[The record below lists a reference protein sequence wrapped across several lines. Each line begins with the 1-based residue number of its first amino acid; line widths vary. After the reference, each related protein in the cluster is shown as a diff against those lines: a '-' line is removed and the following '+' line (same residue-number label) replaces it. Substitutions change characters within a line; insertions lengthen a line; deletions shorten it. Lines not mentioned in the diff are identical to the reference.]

1 MRCDDARMTFG
12 PIRLL
17 LAVAAA
23 AALALPAI
31 GTAAATDVTTDR
43 GIVESVGV
51 GQIVLRSLDGSVEA
65 FAIGPATRVKVNGV
79 PASIADV
86 KRGFV
91 ATVAHDGS
99 APALAVRAFGR
110 EDTVTDRGIVTALTR
125 EAITLR
131 TPIGV
136 EVTIPLDGATR
147 FRFRG
152 FPAPRFLARQG
163 AVVSVKHLPGGTARV
178 VDVIKRARA

>member
-17 LAVAAA
+17 LAVAVA
-23 AALALPAI
+23 AALALPAV

-43 GIVESVGV
+43 GIVQSVGV

-79 PASIADV
+79 PASIVEV

-91 ATVAHDGS
+91 ATVVHDGS
-99 APALAVRAFGR
+99 APSLIVRAFGR
-110 EDTVTDRGIVTALTR
+110 AAAVTDRGIVTALTR
-125 EAITLR
+125 GAITLR
-131 TPIGV
+131 TFDGAA
-136 EVTIPLDGATR
+136 VTIPLDEATR
-147 FRFRG
+147 FRFHG
-152 FPAPRFLARQG
+152 VPAPRFLARPG

-178 VDVIKRARA
+178 VDVLKRARA